1 MKLRKE
7 ENDEIL
13 EDSLEYKAALKSV
26 IRYEIQNLLQK
37 LATETGEESIV
48 ITTNVSTGTYN
59 HLGSYLGRE
68 YLQDGGITVEMLC
81 ENFMRFCK
89 SIQVDCEA
97 IQDPERNNSLMEQV
111 NSLTPQEFA
120 SAIIRNNA
128 VSKQL
133 SPSTKSAVNSHV
145 RKRQLNKSPH
155 VQDCPPSKRKNLI
168 GSHSPGAVYES
179 VNHNLLN
186 DGNRNGTSLVKED
199 NPYLVQDK
207 KASPEANNSVPW
219 IKIEPADEYYT
230 EMNPNCENSESQ
242 NKMNKNEIHDATSDF
257 VDSDKPPKLNR
268 RKNLIPLANIY
279 KKFGNANKMKAESA
293 PPQEDKP
300 NSILRN
306 LYENSPIYQIS
317 DLFSA
322 NSDSE
327 TTEKIP
333 VSLPSNLAENLAS
346 EEFSGTTENLVLSG
360 YYDSDVYPT
369 YRHRQKHLL
378 SKSGSEKKPP
388 KEKMKDKPASSPNGS
403 SSEHPAL
410 KTYESGGRLVYS
422 CDVCKRELSHLTSY
436 RRHMKLHTMERPHVC
451 PICQKGFI
459 RKYHCIDHLNKH
471 HRGVR
476 YDPETLKVLDLPA
489 SVENEEQ
496 QAYSPAE
503 LNMSEYNYTLDQ
515 SLAGSEAELSVNENI
530 DQSASTMLSELAK
543 SAAKLKQSENG
554 KENLIQPNFLLGSLN
569 ESKENLS
576 QSEGSGEVKPA
587 EETSAGEERKPEK
600 GTRKGGMPTALE
612 KIVAELR
619 SAPKNKHKKEL
630 SGKKLPDFDK
640 LVEEIPAHLQ
650 KYADEENW
658 ICLLCD
664 ESFPVQSSFS
674 SHMIGHKS
682 AEIVNCNQ
690 CPRGFI
696 SKELYDEHL
705 VTEHGEGEVNDM
717 DI

>member
-1 MKLRKE
+1 MRLRKE
-7 ENDEIL
+7 ESDEIL

-26 IRYEIQNLLQK
+26 IRSEIQNLLQK
-37 LATETGEESIV
+37 LAIETGEESIV

-68 YLQDGGITVEMLC
+68 YLQDGGMTVEMLC
-81 ENFMRFCK
+81 ENFMTFCK
-89 SIQVDCEA
+89 SIQVDCVSP
-97 IQDPERNNSLMEQV
+97 QDSERLNSLAEQFKSV
-111 NSLTPQEFA
+111 SQDTINASLG
-120 SAIIRNNA
+120 I
-128 VSKQL
+128 QL
-133 SPSTKSAVNSHV
+133 SPPSKPTVNSHV
-145 RKRQLNKSPH
+145 RKRQLNKSH

-168 GSHSPGAVYES
+168 GSHSPRAVYES
-179 VNHNLLN
+179 SIQNLLN
-186 DGNRNGTSLVKED
+186 DENRHDTSLVKGD
-199 NPYLVQDK
+199 NPYLVQGK
-207 KASPEANNSVPW
+207 KSSPEVSKTVPW
-219 IKIEPADEYYT
+219 IKVEPADDYSAIY
-230 EMNPNCENSESQ
+230 PNCENGESQ
-242 NKMNKNEIHDATSDF
+242 NKPDNQEIHDTTSDWS
-257 VDSDKPPKLNR
+257 DSDKPKKQNR
-268 RKNLIPLANIY
+268 RKNLIPLANIF
-279 KKFGNANKMKAESA
+279 KKYGNLGNKVKAEPVPA
-293 PPQEDKP
+293 LEDKP
-300 NSILRN
+300 SSILRN

-327 TTEKIP
+327 TTEKVP
-333 VSLPSNLAENLAS
+333 VTLPSNLAENIAG
-346 EEFSGTTENLVLSG
+346 EDFSGTTENLVLSG

-378 SKSGSEKKPP
+378 NKTGSEKKPP
-388 KEKMKDKPASSPNGS
+388 KDKTKDKPISASPNGS
-403 SSEHPAL
+403 ASENPSL

-436 RRHMKLHTMERPHVC
+436 RRHMKLHTLERPHVC

-471 HRGVR
+471 HKGVR
-476 YDPETLKVLDLPA
+476 FDPESLRVLDLPA
-489 SVENEEQ
+489 SVENEDQ
-496 QAYSPAE
+496 AAYSPGD
-503 LNMSEYNYTLDQ
+503 LNTSEYNYTLDQ

-543 SAAKLKQSENG
+543 SAAKLNQSENV
-554 KENLIQPNFLLGSLN
+554 KEKNLLQSGFLFGSLN

-576 QSEGSGEVKPA
+576 QSEGMTEVNQSDV
-587 EETSAGEERKPEK
+587 TSAEEERKPEK

-619 SAPKNKHKKEL
+619 SAPKNKHKKESGGTNL
-630 SGKKLPDFDK
+630 SDLQKYA
-640 LVEEIPAHLQ
+640 EEIPAHLQ

-664 ESFPVQSSFS
+664 ESFSDRGSFYN
-674 SHMIGHKS
+674 HMAGHES
-682 AEIVNCNQ
+682 AEIVKCNR

-696 SKELYDEHL
+696 SREIYDEHL
-705 VTEHGEGEVNDM
+705 VIEHGEGDVNDM